1 MYGKIRISGNILVK
15 TGMHIGGSGAFAAI
29 GAVDSPII
37 RDARTNLPMIPGSSL
52 KGKMRSLLAK
62 EFNERVVE
70 PNEDHERITRLFGSS
85 KKGNIKR
92 SRLLFS
98 DMVLKNEEELRDAG
112 LQSMTEVKFENSISR
127 ATAVANPR
135 QIERVVRG
143 SVFKLDLIYELEEE
157 QEFLEDMDTLA
168 EAMKL
173 LQYDYLGGNGSRGY
187 GKIQFQDIY
196 TDAVVGRTVTAFVR
210 EVMQWGG
217 VESALFAPL
226 FKTVAIALISR
237 TGADLCRDAG
247 EGAMASL
254 VETAGAFG
262 AVVVSLPLFGAVWE
276 LLSGMI

>member
-157 QEFLEDMDTLA
+157 QEFLEDMETLA

-187 GKIQFQDIY
+187 GKVKFY
-196 TDAVVGRTVTAFVR
+196 N
-210 EVMQWGG
+210 
-217 VESALFAPL
+217 L
-226 FKTVAIALISR
+226 K
-237 TGADLCRDAG
+237 ADNVIGDVD
-247 EGAMASL
+247 ENIKKQIN
-254 VETAGAFG
+254 
-262 AVVVSLPLFGAVWE
+262 E
-276 LLSGMI
+276 LLSEI